1 MPMPSPFKGLYRV
14 GGTRLGK
21 FTSCFFFKTLENKLL
36 IVVSFLCRLLDGK
49 ATPIQT
55 RKQPYNTS
63 RLANVIENLSD

>member
-14 GGTRLGK
+14 GGTRLEK

-36 IVVSFLCRLLDGK
+36 IVVSFLCRLLEGK

-55 RKQPYNTS
+55 RNQPNTS
-63 RLANVIENLSD
+63 RLANVIGNLSD

>member
-55 RKQPYNTS
+55 RKQPNNTS
-63 RLANVIENLSD
+63 RLANVIGNLSD